1 MRKSAEAVIIGGG
14 LAGTSICFNLAS
26 RGVKDTVLLEK
37 EGLGAGST
45 GKSSGVTTGFSL
57 LLFTHGDEGALP
69 ISLMA
74 KEGQKWFRNFKELVG
89 AESGFREVGVLFL
102 SGEEYV
108 PALRSG
114 FAKARELGFENQE
127 LSREDLKEIVP
138 HLEPVGVDFLGFEPR
153 SGFGDPPGVA
163 QGFASAAGRMGAEI
177 SLGNGA
183 LDVEIEGGRVR
194 GVVSEKG
201 RIATDTVVVAGGPWN
216 GGLMKKLGYDL
227 PLQPTRHEVFVL
239 KKGPNTPIS
248 HPVVFDLVEMTYMRE
263 ESPDLMLGGDI
274 QKDEHV
280 NDPENFDQGT
290 TMEQTQR
297 IWGRLSSLMPSL
309 ADAELFTGFSGLYTN
324 TPDNLPILGKAEG
337 VDGLYFAGGFNGY
350 GFKLS
355 PAVGIVMSELITE
368 GEAKM
373 VDISSLGM
381 GRFGGVTAL

>member
-1 MRKSAEAVIIGGG
+1 MKNTAEAVIIGGG

-26 RGVKDTVLLEK
+26 RGVKDTVLLER

-45 GKSSGVTTGFSL
+45 GKSSGISTGFSL
-57 LLFTHGDEGALP
+57 LLFTHGSESALP

-74 KEGQKWFRNFKELVG
+74 KEGRRWFRNFKELVG
-89 AESGFREVGVLFL
+89 AESGWREVGVLFL
-102 SGEEYV
+102 SGEEYA

-114 FAKARELGFENQE
+114 FAKAQELGFENQD

-138 HLEPVGVDFLGFEPR
+138 DLEPVDVDFMGFEPR
-153 SGFGDPPGVA
+153 SGYGDPPGVA
-163 QGFASAAGRMGAEI
+163 QGFASAAGRLGAEI

-183 LDVEIEGGRVR
+183 LEVEIEGGRVK

-239 KKGPNTPIS
+239 KKGPQTPVT
-248 HPVVFDLVEMTYMRE
+248 HPVVFDLVKMTYMRE
-263 ESPDLMLGGDI
+263 ESPDLMIGGDI
-274 QKDEHV
+274 AKDEHA
-280 NDPENFDQGT
+280 DPDDFDQGT
-290 TMEQTQR
+290 TMEQTRR

-309 ADAELFTGFSGLYTN
+309 ESAELFTGFSGLYTN
-324 TPDNLPILGKAEG
+324 TPDNLPILGKVEG

-355 PAVGIVMSELITE
+355 PAVGIVMAELITE
-368 GEAKM
+368 GEAKLA
-373 VDISSLGM
+373 DISPLGM
-381 GRFGGVTAL
+381 GRFAGVMA

>member
-1 MRKSAEAVIIGGG
+1 MKNTAEAVIIGGG

-26 RGVKDTVLLEK
+26 RGVKDTVLLER

-45 GKSSGVTTGFSL
+45 GKSSGVSTGFSL
-57 LLFTHGDEGALP
+57 LLFTHGSESALP

-74 KEGQKWFRNFKELVG
+74 KEGRRWFRNFKELVG
-89 AESGFREVGVLFL
+89 AESGWREVGVLFL
-102 SGEEYV
+102 SGEEYA

-114 FAKARELGFENQE
+114 FAKARELGFENKD
-127 LSREDLKEIVP
+127 LSREDLREIVP
-138 HLEPVGVDFLGFEPR
+138 DFEPVDFDFLGFEPR

-163 QGFASAAGRMGAEI
+163 QGFASAAGRLGAEI

-183 LDVEIEGGRVR
+183 LDVEIEGGRVK

-239 KKGPNTPIS
+239 KKGPKTPVT

-263 ESPDLMLGGDI
+263 ESPDLMIGGDI
-274 QKDEHV
+274 AKDEHA
-280 NDPENFDQGT
+280 DPDDFDQGT

-324 TPDNLPILGKAEG
+324 TPDNLPILGKVDG
-337 VDGLYFAGGFNGY
+337 VEGLYFAGGFNGY

-368 GEAKM
+368 GKAKLA
-373 VDISSLGM
+373 DISALGM
-381 GRFGGVTAL
+381 GRFAGVRA

>member
-1 MRKSAEAVIIGGG
+1 MRGTAEAVIIGGG

-45 GKSSGVTTGFSL
+45 GKSSGVSTGFSL
-57 LLFTHGDEGALP
+57 LLFTHGSESALP

-74 KEGQKWFRNFKELVG
+74 KEGRKWFRNFKELVG
-89 AESGFREVGVLFL
+89 AESGWKEVGVLFL

-138 HLEPVGVDFLGFEPR
+138 GLEPVDVDFMGFEPR

-163 QGFASAAGRMGAEI
+163 QGFASAAGRLGAEI

-183 LDVEIEGGRVR
+183 LDVEIEGGRVM

-239 KKGPNTPIS
+239 KKGPQTPVT

-263 ESPDLMLGGDI
+263 ESPDLMIGGDI
-274 QKDEHV
+274 AKDEHA
-280 NDPENFDQGT
+280 DPDDFDQGT
-290 TMEQTQR
+290 TMEQTRR

-309 ADAELFTGFSGLYTN
+309 ESAELFTGFSGLYTN
-324 TPDNLPILGKAEG
+324 TPDNLPILGKVDG

-368 GEAKM
+368 GKAKLA
-373 VDISSLGM
+373 DISALGM
-381 GRFGGVTAL
+381 GRFAGVRA

>member
-1 MRKSAEAVIIGGG
+1 MRKSAEAVIVGGG

-26 RGVKDTVLLEK
+26 RGVKETVLLER

-57 LLFTHGDEGALP
+57 LLFTHGSEFGMP

-74 KEGQKWFRNFKELVG
+74 REGQKWLRNFKELVG
-89 AESGFREVGVLFL
+89 AESGFREVGVIFL
-102 SGEEYV
+102 TGEDYA
-108 PALRSG
+108 PALRQG
-114 FAKARELGFENQE
+114 FAKVRQLGFENME
-127 LSREDLKEIVP
+127 LSREDLKEIAP
-138 HLEPVGVDFLGFEPR
+138 YIEPGDFDFLGIEPR
-153 SGFGDPPGVA
+153 SGYADPPGVA
-163 QGFASAAGRMGAEI
+163 QGFASAAGRLGAEI

-183 LDVEIEGGRVR
+183 LDVEVEGGRVT
-194 GVVSEKG
+194 GVVSEQG

-216 GGLMKKLGYDL
+216 GKFMKKLGYNL

-239 KKGPNTPIS
+239 KKGPKTPVT
-248 HPVVFDLVEMTYMRE
+248 HPIIFDLIEMTYMRE

-274 QKDEHV
+274 AKDE
-280 NDPENFDQGT
+280 NADPDDYDQGT
-290 TMEQTQR
+290 TMEQTRR

-324 TPDNLPILGKAEG
+324 TPDSLPVLGKVDG

-355 PAVGIVMSELITE
+355 PAVGIVMAELITE
-368 GEAKM
+368 GEAKT
-373 VDISSLGM
+373 VDISPLGL
-381 GRFGGVTAL
+381 GRFAGVRA

>member
-26 RGVKDTVLLEK
+26 RGVKDTVLLER

-57 LLFTHGDEGALP
+57 LLFTHGSESALP

-74 KEGQKWFRNFKELVG
+74 KEGQKWFRNFNELVG
-89 AESGFREVGVLFL
+89 AESGFREVGVMFL
-102 SGEEYV
+102 SGEDYS
-108 PALRSG
+108 PALRQG
-114 FAKARELGFENQE
+114 FAKAREMGFENRE
-127 LSREDLKEIVP
+127 LSREDLKEVAP
-138 HLEPVGVDFLGFEPR
+138 HIEPGDFDFLGFEPR
-153 SGFGDPPGVA
+153 SGYGDPPGVA
-163 QGFASAAGRMGAEI
+163 QGYASAAGRLGADI

-183 LDVEIEGGRVR
+183 LDVEVEGGRVT
-194 GVVSEKG
+194 GVVSEQG

-216 GGLMKKLGYDL
+216 GKLMKKLGYNL

-239 KKGPNTPIS
+239 KQGPPAKMGI
-248 HPVVFDLVEMTYMRE
+248 PVFFDLIEMTYMRE

-274 QKDEHV
+274 AKDE
-280 NDPENFDQGT
+280 NADPDDFDQGT
-290 TMEQTQR
+290 TMEQTRR

-309 ADAELFTGFSGLYTN
+309 ESAELFTGFSGLYTN
-324 TPDNLPILGKAEG
+324 TPDNLPILGKVDG

-355 PAVGIVMSELITE
+355 PATGIVMAELITE
-368 GEAKM
+368 GESKT
-373 VDISSLGM
+373 VDISPLGL
-381 GRFGGVTAL
+381 GRFAGVTA

>member
-1 MRKSAEAVIIGGG
+1 MKNSAEAVIIGGG

-26 RGVKDTVLLEK
+26 RGVKETVLLEK

-57 LLFTHGDEGALP
+57 LLFTHGSESAMP

-74 KEGQKWFRNFKELVG
+74 KEGQKWLRNFKELVG

-102 SGEEYV
+102 SGENYS
-108 PALRSG
+108 PALRQG
-114 FAKARELGFENQE
+114 FAKAREMGFENRD
-127 LSREDLKEIVP
+127 LSREDLKEIAP
-138 HLEPVGVDFLGFEPR
+138 YLEPGDVDFVGFEPR

-163 QGFASAAGRMGAEI
+163 QGYASAAGRLGAEI
-177 SLGNGA
+177 SLGNAA
-183 LDVEIEGGRVR
+183 LDIEVEGDRVT
-194 GVVSEKG
+194 GVVSEQG

-239 KKGPNTPIS
+239 KKGADVPNT
-248 HPVVFDLVEMTYMRE
+248 HPVIFDLIEMTYMRE

-290 TMEQTQR
+290 SMEQTR
-297 IWGRLSSLMPSL
+297 TIWGRLGELMPSL
-309 ADAELFTGFSGLYTN
+309 TNAELFTGFSGLYTN

-355 PAVGIVMSELITE
+355 PAVGIVMAELITE
-368 GEAKM
+368 GEAKTA
-373 VDISSLGM
+373 DISALGM
-381 GRFGGVTAL
+381 GRFAGVAT